1 MRLTHKKEL
10 KGYDSKIKESQK
22 EWVKLTNHAKFLKKD
37 LDVLINSER
46 EKNYQNIQNFEDQL
60 KSELNKVKDEAYT
73 KYETGT
79 EKA

>member
-1 MRLTHKKEL
+1 
-10 KGYDSKIKESQK
+10 
-22 EWVKLTNHAKFLKKD
+22 LTNHAKWLKKD